1 MPFKD
6 HPAITLGLLSA
17 ALIAARLLS
26 ISRFDVSTAATI
38 LEVSGVATAV
48 AGTALTL
55 LPFAIALATVVL
67 AVTVF
72 VDDQLIEIAPFLLR
86 VLFALAV
93 GATLFLTALP
103 LAVTTLIIVIVIAVI
118 GRLARRGDPNV
129 RIGEVVASSRVLRIQ
144 ATILVV
150 ALALAPIVL
159 QRPWLPV
166 QAVTFTNGDITVGYV
181 LGDSAN
187 QLVLMSD
194 IDRTIQFIDP
204 MKIEERHICSGPS
217 VTGGIA
223 QRAPRIELRGSLLGA
238 LLWGESNSALSR
250 LSEDFPGLMTR

>member
-1 MPFKD
+1 VPFKD
-6 HPAITLGLLSA
+6 HPAITIALLSA

-55 LPFAIALATVVL
+55 LPFAIALATAVL
-67 AVTVF
+67 AVMVF
-72 VDDQLIEIAPFLLR
+72 VDDRLIAIAPFLVRL
-86 VLFALAV
+86 LFALAV

-103 LAVTTLIIVIVIAVI
+103 LALVTLIVVVVIALI
-118 GRLARRGDPNV
+118 GRFARRSDPEV
-129 RIGEVVASSRVLRIQ
+129 RIAAVVASSRLLRIQ
-144 ATILVV
+144 ATVLVV
-150 ALALAPIVL
+150 AVALAPIIL

-166 QAVTFTNGDITVGYV
+166 QAVTFKDGDVTVGYV
-181 LGDSAN
+181 LGDSAG

-204 MKIEERHICSGPS
+204 LTIEKRSICSGPAAG
-217 VTGGIA
+217 GGITR
-223 QRAPRIELRGSLLGA
+223 RAPRIELRGSLLGA
-238 LLWGESNSALSR
+238 LLWGDQTPHYPSCPRISQNGE
-250 LSEDFPGLMTR
+250 E